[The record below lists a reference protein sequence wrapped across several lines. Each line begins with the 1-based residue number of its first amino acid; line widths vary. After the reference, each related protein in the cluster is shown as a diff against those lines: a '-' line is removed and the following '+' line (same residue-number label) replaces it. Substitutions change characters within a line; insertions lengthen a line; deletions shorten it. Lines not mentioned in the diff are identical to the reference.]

1 MNNKC
6 PYLEMQCANL
16 KCDCAKYKAY
26 VDAKNPEI
34 FQQVMLN
41 NNFDVNLPD
50 FELIYSM
57 QKSFASRMRKMEG
70 LTKQEI
76 DKWIDQYLVCI
87 EDEIREVR
95 EHLDLYGETPKYDSE
110 VDKNLEL
117 KKEVI
122 DILHFM
128 MELFIVGNA
137 DKNIIKKHY
146 NDMYNV
152 GWTYSNVDLFEEAYD
167 RQSITLPKYL
177 NSFVDR
183 THDITVLKASC
194 RLSDACALVRQ
205 QISWKHWKKPSDTI
219 NYEKLYDAYAV
230 VFHEFINLC
239 VLTMDEKEIRTIYVN
254 KNVENILRQKYG
266 Y

>member
-1 MNNKC
+1 MNTKC
-6 PYLEMQCANL
+6 PYLEIQCENL
-16 KCDCAKYKAY
+16 KCDCVKYKAY
-26 VDAKNPEI
+26 VDAKNSEI
-34 FQQVMLN
+34 FQKVMEEN
-41 NNFDVNLPD
+41 GFDTSLPD
-50 FELIYSM
+50 FDLMMSM

-70 LTKQEI
+70 LTKREI

-95 EHLDLYGETPKYDSE
+95 EHLDLYGGEPKYKSD

-128 MELFIVGNA
+128 MELFIVGDA
-137 DKNIIKKHY
+137 DKDIIKKSYCDEYHIGWIK
-146 NDMYNV
+146 NDK
-152 GWTYSNVDLFEEAYD
+152 DLIAEAYD
-167 RQSITLPKYL
+167 RQIITLPKYL
-177 NSFVDR
+177 NTYEDSR
-183 THDITVLKASC
+183 KDITVLKASC

-205 QISWKHWKKPSDTI
+205 QISWKHWKKPSDVLD
-219 NYEKLYDAYAV
+219 YDKLYHAYAV

-239 VLTMDEKEIRTIYVN
+239 ILTMDEKEIKDIYVN